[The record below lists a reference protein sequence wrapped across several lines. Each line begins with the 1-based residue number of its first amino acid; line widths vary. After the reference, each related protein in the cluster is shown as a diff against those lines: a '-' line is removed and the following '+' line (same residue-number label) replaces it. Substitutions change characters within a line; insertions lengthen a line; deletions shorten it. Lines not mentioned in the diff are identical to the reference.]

1 MDRLHLIRRFSQ
13 LFFIAVLLLLPVFDI
28 LRYDV
33 ASKTL
38 YILGMAWELGLGDEF
53 YRNPSGFGG
62 GYVAIRIFLK
72 AVLPWIVVL
81 SVFPLLGVFLGRAF
95 CGWACP
101 EGALFEFADE
111 ITLRVLGRRSI
122 YGRKPSDPRVTVR
135 SRLPYVLIAIAYL
148 LTVPPLFGVMLTGYF
163 IAPAR
168 IWHEITSMQ
177 LSFGLKA
184 GIIGVSTYM
193 VITFIFVRHAIC
205 KYLCGA
211 GLMQML
217 LGWVSPISLAVKFHP
232 EGFKTCTDCRKCEEA
247 CFMDVKP
254 RSPMRNINCVNCGEC
269 ISACKGELGHDKGL
283 FSYSRRRDGVK
294 KK

>member
-1 MDRLHLIRRFSQ
+1 MDMLHISRRASQ
-13 LFFIAVLLLLPVFDI
+13 LFFIGLLLLLPVFDI

-38 YILGMAWELGLGDEF
+38 YLFGMVWELGLGDEF
-53 YRNPSGFGG
+53 YRNPSDFGG
-62 GYVAIRIFLK
+62 GYVAIRFFLK
-72 AVLPWIVVL
+72 AILPWIAVL

-111 ITLRVLGRRSI
+111 ITLKALGRRSI
-122 YGRKPSDPRVTVR
+122 YGRRPSDPQARPQHR
-135 SRLPYVLIAIAYL
+135 ALYALIAAAYL
-148 LTVPPLFGVMLTGYF
+148 LTVPPFFGVMLTGYF
-163 IAPAR
+163 IAPER
-168 IWHEITSMQ
+168 IWREIMGLE

-184 GIIGVSTYM
+184 GIIGVSIYM
-193 VITFIFVRHAIC
+193 VTTFIFVRHAIC

-217 LGWVSPISLAVKFHP
+217 FGWVSPISLAVKFKSD
-232 EGFKTCTDCRKCEEA
+232 GFRTCTDCRRCEEV

-254 RSPMRNINCVNCGEC
+254 RSPKKNINCVNCGEC
-269 ISACKGELGHDKGL
+269 IAACRKELGEDKGL
-283 FSYSRRRDGVK
+283 FRFSRRK
-294 KK
+294 